1 LENRLQRKYT
11 AVIFDLFGTLVD
23 NFTITEYQQI
33 LEEMSS
39 ILKAPPEGFSRLWRD
54 TFRLRTNG
62 THRTHQES
70 IRYICRELSVPVTE
84 DQIEESA
91 AVRLDYTIKSLKPR
105 PEAVPVIKKL
115 KTMGYRVGLIS
126 DCSPETPA
134 AWSKTPFDGIFDVT
148 VFSCVAGVKKPDPRI
163 YQIATDSL
171 KVKPEDCLYI
181 GDGSSHELTGAK
193 QAGMTPV
200 LIRVPDEP
208 TDTHFIE
215 REENWEGPVIATLR
229 EVLELVS

>member
-1 LENRLQRKYT
+1 LPEMKYK

-23 NFTITEYQQI
+23 NFTIPAYQRV

-39 ILKAPPEGFSRLWRD
+39 VLKAPPEKFSQIWRD

-70 IRYICRELSVPVTE
+70 IRYIYRELGVPVTE
-84 DQIEESA
+84 EQIEEA
-91 AVRLDYTIKSLKPR
+91 AAIRLYYTIKSLQPR
-105 PEAVPVIKKL
+105 PEAIPVIKKL
-115 KTMGYRVGLIS
+115 KATGYKVGLIS
-126 DCSPETPA
+126 DYSPETPA
-134 AWSKTPFDGIFDVT
+134 AWSKTRFDGIFDVT

-163 YQIATDSL
+163 YQIATEKL
-171 KVKPEDCLYI
+171 KTKPEDCLYI
-181 GDGSSHELTGAK
+181 GDGSSHELTGAQ

-200 LIRVPDEP
+200 LIRVPNEP

-215 REENWEGPVIATLR
+215 REENWEGQIISSLK
-229 EVLELVS
+229 EVLELVK